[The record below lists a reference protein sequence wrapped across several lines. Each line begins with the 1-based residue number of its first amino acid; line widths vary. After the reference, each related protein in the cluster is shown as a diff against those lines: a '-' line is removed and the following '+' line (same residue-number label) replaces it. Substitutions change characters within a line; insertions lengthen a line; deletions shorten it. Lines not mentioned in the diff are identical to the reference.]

1 MVEST
6 TFTGMRCA
14 IIVTNLMPSATAP
27 FKSGLVNIIEP
38 GSGRYSMTSG
48 ENFARVRQL
57 SLSGKQGDD
66 GMQDHYFDLT
76 YI

>member
-1 MVEST
+1 
-6 TFTGMRCA
+6 
-14 IIVTNLMPSATAP
+14 
-27 FKSGLVNIIEP
+27 
-38 GSGRYSMTSG
+38 MTSG